1 MPVCSALF
9 YAVASTGVSKN
20 VNVGAAG
27 EKVLWPESSVYTV
40 EGFLFSAPRNSIRK
54 NLQAKGMESII
65 LPPCFCA
72 TVHALRMEV
81 CPRVREGSDPNGPRH
96 T

>member
-1 MPVCSALF
+1 M
-9 YAVASTGVSKN
+9 SKN

-54 NLQAKGMESII
+54 NLQAKGMESIM
-65 LPPCFCA
+65 LPPPCFCA
-72 TVHALRMEV
+72 TV
-81 CPRVREGSDPNGPRH
+81 CPCFENGNVSQGLGEQ
-96 T
+96 